1 METRFKKF
9 KAAFLQELN
18 GMDYCRDIFTEVF
31 EAKEFSQLMNVIIS
45 FMDSAVEEKLITST
59 IINCYQEF
67 KEEFNAHFIY
77 YNEDCCKG
85 YLLADQGKIKV
96 WGDAHVYAC
105 GDAELEAWDWVVIHA
120 TDRVKIDAS
129 DCVYIDAQDEVE
141 IDADGR
147 VSINLLYGASAT
159 ACGNVHITA
168 HISHVAVQGNAT
180 VIAFKNSEIEASGNA
195 RVIVMDELTTVKAAE
210 GAYIISED
218 VIDCELADQAIHRIT
233 NTNTIRTACELA
245 VLEIVKPNK

>member
-1 METRFKKF
+1 MHCE
-9 KAAFLQELN
+9 
-18 GMDYCRDIFTEVF
+18 
-31 EAKEFSQLMNVIIS
+31 
-45 FMDSAVEEKLITST
+45 
-59 IINCYQEF
+59 QEF
-67 KEEFNAHFIY
+67 KEEFNAHVIY
-77 YNEDCCKG
+77 YNGDCCKV

-159 ACGNVHITA
+159 ACGNVQITA
-168 HISHVAVQGNAT
+168 HISHVVVQGNAT

-195 RVIVMDELTTVKAAE
+195 RVIVMDELTIVKAAE

-218 VIDCELADQAIHRIT
+218 VIDCELADQAINRIT
-233 NTNTIRTACELA
+233 NTNTIRTACESA
-245 VLEIVKPNK
+245 VLEILKPNN